1 MPIESTQ
8 HLYNLLG
15 PQSWEEMRPYT
26 NEKFIPAPLT
36 PYSAD
41 RLTAISLVWIRNIS
55 EETCMVCSRALHPS
69 YSMASGDQNDQKEFH
84 GRGQMLGSRLI
95 TDLDLL
101 CE

>member
-26 NEKFIPAPLT
+26 NEKFIPAPST

-41 RLTAISLVWIRNIS
+41 RLTVIGLVWIKGNMIGVSAFEELLRSNIV
-55 EETCMVCSRALHPS
+55 ELITKM
-69 YSMASGDQNDQKEFH
+69 YSM
-84 GRGQMLGSRLI
+84 
-95 TDLDLL
+95 
-101 CE
+101 